1 MSEDSAPSTSHRT
14 LEERI
19 VRIETRLAH
28 LESELDTRAL
38 ASESAG
44 APPALAPAFPPSTP
58 GEDEL
63 EFAIGQNWFARAGI
77 LILTLGVA
85 LLLLL
90 PYAALPPLAP
100 SLIGFA
106 TVAGLFSLAALWR
119 RSFELV
125 AGYLFGAAMG
135 LLYFSTLR
143 LCFPETRHVLSIDN
157 VAARAL
163 LVAVGAA
170 NLVIAL
176 RRKSGW
182 LVGVALLTGGASAL
196 AVNTPSFVL
205 TATFLLAV
213 AGSGVARWRNW
224 PSMLIATPILAF
236 GSYFVWA
243 IGNPFRGGAFHFGG
257 ESTASPFVLLA
268 TVMVFAAGAVWRRHR
283 EAEDAA
289 TNSAA
294 LVNCVA
300 GYGMFLVHTGAAY
313 QGMFVGIHLLA
324 SVVLLGIAVLFW
336 RSERSHV
343 STFFYA
349 MTGYVALSMAI
360 LKASTI
366 PNVFIWLSLQ
376 SVMVVTTAIW
386 FRSRFIVVANFII
399 FVAIVFGYMLLAE
412 RETGISVG
420 FGIVALLSARI
431 LNWQR
436 RRLELRTELMRNAY
450 LISAFFV
457 FPYALYHLVP
467 LRYVGLT
474 WIGLASMYYAL
485 NLIVQNQK
493 YRWMGHTT
501 LLFTTFY
508 LVVVGTRH
516 FEPEYRILSFLV
528 LGAVLLIVS
537 LSFTRVQRR
546 RREQAAKQTPI

>member
-1 MSEDSAPSTSHRT
+1 MSEDPAQPSPHHI
-14 LEERI
+14 LEK
-19 VRIETRLAH
+19 RLAH
-28 LESELDTRAL
+28 IEARLANLESELEVRAM
-38 ASESAG
+38 ASTSA
-44 APPALAPAFPPSTP
+44 PSPAALTPAFPPSTP

-63 EFAIGQNWFARAGI
+63 EFTIGQNWFARAGI

-106 TVAGLFSLAALWR
+106 AVAALFSLAALWR
-119 RSFELV
+119 NSFELV
-125 AGYLFGAAMG
+125 ASYLFGAAMG

-143 LCFPETRHVLSIDN
+143 LCFPEARHVLSIDS
-157 VAARAL
+157 VAARGL
-163 LVAVGAA
+163 LVAISAA
-170 NLVIAL
+170 NLIIAL
-176 RRKSGW
+176 RRQSRW
-182 LVGVALLTGGASAL
+182 LVGIALLTGCASAL
-196 AVNTPSFVL
+196 AVNTPLFVL
-205 TATFLLAV
+205 AATLLLAV
-213 AGSGVARWRNW
+213 TGTGIARARDW
-224 PSMLIATPILAF
+224 PSMLIATPTLAF
-236 GSYFVWA
+236 ASYFVWA
-243 IGNPFRGGAFHFGG
+243 IGNPFRGGAFHFGA
-257 ESTASPFVLLA
+257 ESAASPFVLLA
-268 TVMVFAAGAVWRRHR
+268 AIMIFAAGAVWRGHR
-283 EAEDAA
+283 EQEDAA

-294 LVNCVA
+294 LVNCMA
-300 GYGMFLVHTGAAY
+300 GYGVFLIHTGAAY
-313 QGMFVGIHLLA
+313 QSIFVGVHLLA

-336 RSERSHV
+336 RSERSYV

-360 LKASTI
+360 LKVSTM

-376 SVMVVTTAIW
+376 SVVVVTTAIW

-399 FVAIVFGYMLLAE
+399 FVAIVFGYMLLAD

-450 LISAFFV
+450 LTSALFV

-467 LRYVGLT
+467 PSYVGLA

-493 YRWMGHTT
+493 YRWMGHAT
-501 LLFTTFY
+501 LLFTTLY
-508 LVVVGTRH
+508 LVVIGTRQ
-516 FEPEYRILSFLV
+516 FEPEYRIISFLA

-546 RREQAAKQTPI
+546 RREQAAKQTPG